1 MRRSEEVVKQVEEQV
16 VEEKMRNMRDVE
28 RERGELLCLADLVGE
43 FSPSAKGCNRRKD
56 LDLGFHKEP
65 SLGPTQS
72 PPARRASEKAE
83 M

>member
-1 MRRSEEVVKQVEEQV
+1 VVKQVEEQV
-16 VEEKMRNMRDVE
+16 VEEKRRNLREVE
-28 RERGELLCLADLVGE
+28 MGELLCLADLVGE
-43 FSPSAKGCNRRKD
+43 FSPSAKGCSRRKD

-72 PPARRASEKAE
+72 PPARLASEKAE